1 MASLAAA
8 LLCLCAP
15 ACARADWPLSAR
27 ALTASAA
34 PHALP
39 LRLRLRPRAH
49 RRCETAGRARG
60 AAAPSIGVKGL
71 LPRAPWWWKRHRER
85 AHGALWQTLPPRP
98 PKQRCARTQLSRA
111 SIIGRLSLVVY
122 PTGTAFSRYE
132 RTLPAPC
139 SMPIRTHNIGVYS
152 YHRHAGAVAGHTYA
166 VLDLPSA
173 LRQCALS

>member
-39 LRLRLRPRAH
+39 LRLRLRPRAQP
-49 RRCETAGRARG
+49 RCETAVGARG
-60 AAAPSIGVKGL
+60 AAALSIGVQGL

-85 AHGALWQTLPPRP
+85 AFGALWQTFSRQ
-98 PKQRCARTQLSRA
+98 KRQISAAARAQPSRA
-111 SIIGRLSLVVY
+111 WSSVVVY
-122 PTGTAFSRYE
+122 QWSSICQGLCRDTSAIYR
-132 RTLPAPC
+132 PC
-139 SMPIRTHNIGVYS
+139 SMPVRTHKTGVHLATTGTQGQS
-152 YHRHAGAVAGHTYA
+152 
-166 VLDLPSA
+166 
-173 LRQCALS
+173 

>member
-1 MASLAAA
+1 MRQLPSASARR
-8 LLCLCAP
+8 P
-15 ACARADWPLSAR
+15 ARAPIGRVPRARSPRLCCPTCPTLATLS
-27 ALTASAA
+27 
-34 PHALP
+34 
-39 LRLRLRPRAH
+39 LRPRAH
-49 RRCETAGRARG
+49 SRCETAGGARG

-85 AHGALWQTLPPRP
+85 AHGASWQTLPPRP

-152 YHRHAGAVAGHTYA
+152 YHRHAGAVSGHTYA

>member
-85 AHGALWQTLPPRP
+85 AHGASWQTLPTEAPN
-98 PKQRCARTQLSRA
+98 QRCCARVAEPCLVFG
-111 SIIGRLSLVVY
+111 GRLSVVVY
-122 PTGTAFSRYE
+122 LSGTLSRYE
-132 RTLPAPC
+132 RNLPAVLNASSNPQDWGT
-139 SMPIRTHNIGVYS
+139 SS
-152 YHRHAGAVAGHTYA
+152 YHRHAESVIGRTTADY
-166 VLDLPSA
+166 DLSSA
-173 LRQCALS
+173 LRLCALS